1 MVVVQRPD
9 VEPVMSRLRD
19 QTRPQHEAAE
29 AVLAHLMDSPSLR
42 GYRIV
47 LERWYGF
54 YAVLEPRLDAW
65 HRRTGLLD
73 REPRRRL
80 PLLAA
85 DLDALGCGQAA
96 LPGLPRCPDVPPIR
110 TTADGLGALYVV
122 EGSTLGGRLLRAR
135 LLEAGLPP
143 GVCHFLGSGG
153 RDVGRLW
160 RECRAVTTAWVEQH
174 PADADDV
181 VASARATFDAVVDW
195 HARAAVTT

>member
-9 VEPVMSRLRD
+9 VGPVMSRLRD

-47 LERWYGF
+47 LECWYGF

-65 HRRTGLLD
+65 QRRTGLLD

-85 DLDALGCGQAA
+85 DLAALGCGQEA
-96 LPGLPRCPDVPPIR
+96 LCGLPRCPDVPPIR
-110 TTADGLGALYVV
+110 TTAEGLGALYVV
-122 EGSTLGGRLLRAR
+122 EGSTLGGRQLRGR
-135 LLEAGLPP
+135 LLEAGLAPE
-143 GVCHFLGSGG
+143 VCLFLGSGG

-174 PADADDV
+174 PADADHV
-181 VASARATFDAVVDW
+181 IASARTTFDAVVDW
-195 HARAAVTT
+195 HARAAVMT

>member
-29 AVLAHLMDSPSLR
+29 AALAHLMDSPSLR

-73 REPRRRL
+73 REPGRRL

-96 LPGLPRCPDVPPIR
+96 LTGLPRCPDVPTVR
-110 TTADGLGALYVV
+110 TTAEGLGALYVV
-122 EGSTLGGRLLRAR
+122 EGSTLGGRLQRAR

-143 GVCHFLGSGG
+143 EVCHFLGSGG

-181 VASARATFDAVVDW
+181 VASARTTFDAVVDW
-195 HARAAVTT
+195 HARAAVMT

>member
-1 MVVVQRPD
+1 MVVVQPPD

-29 AVLAHLMDSPSLR
+29 AVLAHLMESPSLR
-42 GYRIV
+42 EYRSV

-80 PLLAA
+80 PLRPT
-85 DLDALGCGQAA
+85 DLDALGCGRAA

-122 EGSTLGGRLLRAR
+122 EGSTLGGRVLAPGCSRPDCHRGSATSWAR
-135 LLEAGLPP
+135 EGETSGGCGASAVWSPPP
-143 GVCHFLGSGG
+143 GSSSTLAMRTS
-153 RDVGRLW
+153 
-160 RECRAVTTAWVEQH
+160 
-174 PADADDV
+174 
-181 VASARATFDAVVDW
+181 
-195 HARAAVTT
+195 